1 MKFKL
6 NKKTLAV
13 IVLILVALAAL
24 LWVTSGRSRKLKDYG
39 GVPDE
44 TSSVISSVTQEQM
57 MEDVKEQVLQDNP
70 DLKYSDLTEDLDYY
84 ADYIDGGE

>member
-6 NKKTLAV
+6 NKKKLAV

-24 LWVTSGRSRKLKDYG
+24 LWVTSGRSRKLKDYV

-84 ADYIDGGE
+84 ADSIDGGE

>member
-1 MKFKL
+1 
-6 NKKTLAV
+6 
-13 IVLILVALAAL
+13 
-24 LWVTSGRSRKLKDYG
+24 
-39 GVPDE
+39 
-44 TSSVISSVTQEQM
+44 